1 MKFVIDMKDEANW
14 LHPTKGYNPDGSV
27 SEDGRGIIGTEDPEG
42 RYTFTDSL
50 MYKSPDNGAYALLH
64 EHWKAYETFFV
75 ESASMYFFING
86 KKTLVEAGKM
96 IHMQPYQA
104 HSFIFNGNVQYRGTF
119 LNWNV
124 GSDPDAATEM
134 EARFPEAKKDPKLL
148 DLLMKNLDLHI
159 RGIAECEEV
168 PPEQVY
174 EVKDPARP
182 MARFDLDGA
191 VMKMITARWE
201 NGGKKELWR
210 AEMKPGFWAEWEEYP
225 YVQDLFYITE
235 GKVRFKIYDEEFTA
249 GQDSLVKIPKYA
261 PRSFVVEE
269 EAVMY
274 DVGGETRW
282 LALLEDWFSIR
293 KYAPERAKDT
303 EQMLALRKKF
313 SCHVAA
319 FGVK

>member
-1 MKFVIDMKDEANW
+1 MKFVIDLKDEANW
-14 LHPTKGYNPDGSV
+14 LHPTKGFNPDGSV

-104 HSFIFNGNVQYRGTF
+104 HSFIFNGDVQYRGTF

-182 MARFDLDGA
+182 MAEFKLDGA
-191 VMKMITARWE
+191 VMKMMVGRWE
-201 NGGKKELWR
+201 YGGRKEIWR
-210 AEMKPGFWAEWEEYP
+210 AEMEPGFHVEWDEYP
-225 YVQDLFYITE
+225 ESKDLFYVQS
-235 GKVRFKIYDEEFTA
+235 GKVKFKIYGEDYVA
-249 GQDSLVKIPKYA
+249 GSESLVKIPTFA
-261 PRSFVVEE
+261 PRSFEVLEDT
-269 EAVMY
+269 VMY
-274 DVGGETRW
+274 DVGGITRW
-282 LALLEDWFSIR
+282 YALCQDYSTLKKYQPEKATREAFDQMR
-293 KYAPERAKDT
+293 K
-303 EQMLALRKKF
+303 QF
-313 SCHVAA
+313 GC
-319 FGVK
+319 GVKSYGK